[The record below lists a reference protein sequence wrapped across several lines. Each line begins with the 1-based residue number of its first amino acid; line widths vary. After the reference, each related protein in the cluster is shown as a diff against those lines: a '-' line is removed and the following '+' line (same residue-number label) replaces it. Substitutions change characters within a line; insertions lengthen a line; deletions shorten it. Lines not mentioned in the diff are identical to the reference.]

1 MNCQSCKNPITKNST
16 ICEWCGA
23 ILSTDAIISDNVFT
37 VLDTYK
43 ILFQGKVLVGKFEK
57 PISIS
62 KGEEFVYKQNGI
74 LSKAIIKSIEYN
86 KEMIDTY
93 YGNELIGILI

>member
-16 ICEWCGA
+16 ICEWYGA
-23 ILSTDAIISDNVFT
+23 ILNTDAIISYNVFT

-62 KGEEFVYKQNGI
+62 KGIDLVISKMVFYLKQ
-74 LSKAIIKSIEYN
+74 
-86 KEMIDTY
+86 
-93 YGNELIGILI
+93 